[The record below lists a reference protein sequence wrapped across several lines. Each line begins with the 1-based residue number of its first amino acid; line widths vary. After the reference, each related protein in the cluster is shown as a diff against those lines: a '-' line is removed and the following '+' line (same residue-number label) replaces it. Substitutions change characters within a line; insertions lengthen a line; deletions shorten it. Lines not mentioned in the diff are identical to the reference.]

1 MKRQLLLALVIA
13 LFFAPSVYAWTYEDG
28 TYFESV
34 AGGGPICFNST
45 VTANTQSWAQSQVRF
60 TGFAFGGWSRG
71 AVGFGCSS
79 NAELN
84 ITSITADRLDFWVNA
99 STGETSTSTF
109 YITGY
114 GKPETV
120 TGSGVWNWSY
130 DKATR
135 IVTVQVLHSSPTTGS
150 IQWTGHWSQW
160 RDSMYEQLSLLGLI
174 PIVMAAGLVI
184 TALMGFSG
192 LDAEQVGSLVVVT
205 IIIATSFL
213 VIALF
218 LQSF

>member
-1 MKRQLLLALVIA
+1 MKRRLLLALIVA

-34 AGGGPICFNST
+34 AGGGPICFNQT
-45 VTANTQSWAQSQVRF
+45 VTATSQDWASSQVRF
-60 TGFAFGGWSRG
+60 HGFSFGSWSRG
-71 AVGFGCSS
+71 IFGVGCSS

-84 ITSITADRLDFWVNA
+84 ITSITADQMDCWVNA
-99 STGETSTSTF
+99 TAGATSTTTF

-114 GKPETV
+114 GKPESV
-120 TGSGVWNWSY
+120 TGGNVWNWSWNS
-130 DKATR
+130 ATR
-135 IVTVQVLHSSPTTGS
+135 ILTVQVLHTSPATFS
-150 IQWTGHWSQW
+150 VQWTGHWSQW